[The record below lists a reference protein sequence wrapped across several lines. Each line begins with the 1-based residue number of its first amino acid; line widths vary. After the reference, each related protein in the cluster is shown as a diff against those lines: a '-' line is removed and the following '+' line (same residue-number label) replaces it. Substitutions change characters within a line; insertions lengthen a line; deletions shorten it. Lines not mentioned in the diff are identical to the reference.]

1 MKTTSLV
8 APRRARLDLSL
19 LTRSSALRTHTM
31 PAPKRYFDQDS
42 GPRDGGPHKRS
53 RGDDFQ
59 QRGRG
64 RGGGASGGGRGGGRG
79 GGGRGRGGARGGRG
93 GFSDDRPKK
102 EAFKPK
108 EGWISAGLKAQ
119 CVLSLSL
126 SRWS

>member
-1 MKTTSLV
+1 
-8 APRRARLDLSL
+8 
-19 LTRSSALRTHTM
+19 M
-31 PAPKRYFDQDS
+31 PAPKRYFDQDGGS
-42 GPRDGGPHKRS
+42 RDEAPHKRS
-53 RGDDFQ
+53 RGDGFQ

-64 RGGGASGGGRGGGRG
+64 RGGGSG

-119 CVLSLSL
+119 YVASSPSWLSTDEAS
-126 SRWS
+126 